1 MTISN
6 RERVGRALDL
16 LRDGLYPFVERE
28 MRSVKGDKWLVAATP
43 FVSEDR
49 TLRRSV
55 QQILKQDISE
65 LLNLIWNQW
74 HEVFKKILGNAEKN
88 LVGELKVT
96 RNSWA
101 HNDPFSTDDA
111 YRALDS
117 VSRLL
122 AAVSAIEADEV
133 DKQKQELLRVRFA
146 EQARRETRRA
156 NLHLLEG
163 NPASGLKPWREIV
176 TPHQDVASGR
186 YQQAEF
192 AADIWQVYL
201 DEGSDLSLIHI

>member
-16 LRDGLYPFVERE
+16 LREGLYPFVERE
-28 MRSVKGDKWLVAATP
+28 MFSAYSDKWLVAATP

-65 LLNLIWNQW
+65 LLKLMSNQW
-74 HEVFKKILGNAEKN
+74 REVFKKTLGNAERS
-88 LVGELKVT
+88 LVGELIAT

-101 HNDPFSTDDA
+101 HNEPFSTDDA

-117 VSRLL
+117 V
-122 AAVSAIEADEV
+122 
-133 DKQKQELLRVRFA
+133 
-146 EQARRETRRA
+146 
-156 NLHLLEG
+156 
-163 NPASGLKPWREIV
+163 
-176 TPHQDVASGR
+176 
-186 YQQAEF
+186 
-192 AADIWQVYL
+192 
-201 DEGSDLSLIHI
+201 